1 MAKAESLLLQKVRT
15 ERSIGI
21 GSGNAESLH
30 KGQLRAACS
39 WFVAACPRRL
49 GSAQKVR
56 PFGLQSAPRRGPP
69 EPIEQFSRRSVQ
81 RRRDRGIR
89 NRGLRVVRR
98 ILERMSRT
106 AKSRSGFRIRGNLF
120 EQRIVVDHLWPTCRT
135 HVSRPLGS
143 LTRVQVVWI
152 SLLWGN
158 SSG

>member
-1 MAKAESLLLQKVRT
+1 MAKAKSLLLQKVRT

-56 PFGLQSAPRRGPP
+56 PFGLQLAPRRGLP
-69 EPIEQFSRRSVQ
+69 EPVEQFSRCSVQ

-89 NRGLRVVRR
+89 NRGL
-98 ILERMSRT
+98 
-106 AKSRSGFRIRGNLF
+106 
-120 EQRIVVDHLWPTCRT
+120 
-135 HVSRPLGS
+135 
-143 LTRVQVVWI
+143 
-152 SLLWGN
+152 
-158 SSG
+158 